1 MLSSLAEMANPKAN
15 SQELPARITAADTGW
30 VWATGTSQ
38 GNPGYGDVQLPRPL
52 PHSSDGKSPA
62 QPDGCTSPSPRS
74 PGQGAALLPGLSPLA
89 LIARQFSLHFYPK
102 STLMHFKPISSVLSG
117 AALESRILPF
127 LLWQLPPGWGGRG
140 DFTCSRREGP

>member
-62 QPDGCTSPSPRS
+62 SLMDAP
-74 PGQGAALLPGLSPLA
+74 ALLLGPLGRE
-89 LIARQFSLHFYPK
+89 LPCSL
-102 STLMHFKPISSVLSG
+102 G
-117 AALESRILPF
+117 C
-127 LLWQLPPGWGGRG
+127 LLLL
-140 DFTCSRREGP
+140 